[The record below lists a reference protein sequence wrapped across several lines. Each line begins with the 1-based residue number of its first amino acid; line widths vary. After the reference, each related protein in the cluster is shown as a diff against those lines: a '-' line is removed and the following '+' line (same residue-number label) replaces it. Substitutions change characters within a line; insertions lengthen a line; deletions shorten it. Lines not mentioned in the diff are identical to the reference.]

1 VTYDFS
7 ATVPAGLVISQNP
20 AAGTTVAVGSSI
32 DLIVSLGQAVVTP
45 TVVDMNET
53 DANSTITAAGLKVG
67 TVIYEYNDTVA
78 AGHVIS
84 QNPAGGTTVPI
95 GSSVDLAVSLGEAV
109 TAPDVVDMNE
119 TDANSAITGAGLKV
133 GIVTYQYSDTVV
145 AGHVISQNPV
155 GGTTVPAGSTIDLVV
170 SAGGPV
176 VPDVVGQTEPN
187 ATAAIEAVDLIVAKM
202 YLHDDTVPIGEV
214 ISQNP
219 VGGTYVPVGSTV
231 NIVVSLGRPTVP
243 GVVGQTEVDAIAAI
257 EAVDNL
263 SAAPT
268 YEYHETVPK
277 DEVISQDP
285 AGGTTVDVG
294 TTVNIVVSLGQPIV
308 PDVVGSTLA
317 EATAAIEAVDSLVV
331 APTYRYDSNVP
342 FGYVIS
348 QNPTGGTPVDPGT
361 TVNIVVSL
369 GMPVVPGVVG
379 WSEADATAA
388 IEAVDNL
395 MVGTVTYEYSNT
407 VETGDVISQ
416 NPSGGTAV
424 PVGSTVDLV
433 VSSGRPLVP
442 PVVGVN
448 EVDAYAAI
456 TGVDNLTVGTVVY
469 QYSDVVP
476 AGVVISQNPTGGT
489 AVLIGSS
496 VDLVVSLGQPIIPD
510 VVGMTEDE
518 ARSAITDG
526 GLTVGNVSYQ
536 YSDTLPPDTV
546 ISQNPASG
554 IVAPVGYPVD
564 LVVSGV
570 LVPDVVGRSKTEAN
584 SLIAGAG
591 LAVGGITYKRSST
604 VPIDSVISQNP
615 VGGIV
620 VPLGSFVNIEVSG
633 ILVPTVIDMTLADA
647 NTAVTASGLV
657 VGTVTYEHHDTV
669 AVGLVFSQDP
679 TGGTAVS
686 IGSPVNVVVSLGR
699 PEVPDVVG
707 ETEPNATSAI
717 AAVDN
722 LTVGLVVERYDNS
735 VPAGV
740 VISQDPVG
748 GTVVLVGSSVNL
760 VVSLG
765 QPVVPYVVG
774 EPEASARAAIT
785 AVDNLRVGVVSYEYS
800 DTVSYG
806 IVISQDPNG
815 GTAVITG
822 SAVDLVVSLGL
833 PKVPN
838 VVDINEA
845 DAASAITAVDN
856 LTVGIVT
863 YEYNDTIAADVVI
876 SQNPA
881 AGTFVLI
888 GSSVDLVVSLGQP
901 KVPDVQD
908 MNEADA
914 ASAIIAVDNLTVGA
928 VTYEYSDAVASGNVI
943 RQDPLAGTPVPIGSP
958 VDLVVSLG
966 QPEVPDVVGDTEPN
980 ATVTITSVDNL
991 TVGIV
996 TYEHNETVPAGLV
1009 ISQDPVGGTIVPV
1022 GSSIDLLISAVI
1034 APNVVEVAEAN
1045 AISAII
1051 AAGLTVGEV
1060 TNEYSDTVENGLV
1073 ISQNPVGG
1081 TTVPVNSA
1089 IDIVVSLGQPV
1100 VPDVVHWSEAD
1111 ANLAI
1116 SAVDNLRVGSVTY
1129 EYSETVPTGFV
1140 ISQSPVGGTT
1150 VAVGS
1155 LVDLVVA
1162 AAVIPDLVDMTK
1174 FDANSALIAASLTV
1188 GTISYEYSQTVGA
1201 GKVISQNP
1209 ASGLVV
1215 PVGLSVD
1222 FAVSLGQPVSV
1233 MVLGGNRLVEL
1244 QNDDGGWDSSPL
1256 DDGDPSSGSDAE
1268 TFALAA
1274 MGLAQAYRHTADPN
1288 VLAALQNAKTFLLG
1302 KTDDFVVTDGALAVE
1317 FDRILGGTACA
1328 DYVNTNF
1335 YDRLVA
1341 GTYYDAISGA
1351 VHNTTSYIEALRIRR
1366 ADEGKANLAAWDLGL
1381 GVYSAHVIGAVTT
1394 EWVSGVKAEIDE
1406 LDNNWPYDV
1415 LGLGGAVFGLSAVGE
1430 DYDPQAGS
1438 YAAASSLGDLAATL
1452 ADYQLYTGGFTWYS
1466 WYLQE
1471 NLDETVQETV
1481 YALIALNE
1489 FDRDGYSLEIWEAG
1503 TYLQSVQLAT
1513 GGWKNHVFPEDEEKN
1528 ELTGEALRGIAVA
1541 IGDVVSAPNVV
1552 NMTEADAN
1560 SAITAVGLVA
1570 AATYEYSETV
1580 AGGIVMSQNPAYGSM
1595 LLPGSF
1601 VNLVVS
1607 LGEAVTVPDVVD
1619 MTEAAANS
1627 TITAADLVAGD
1638 VVYEYNDTIPAGI
1651 VMSQNPTGGAT
1662 APMGS
1667 PVDLVVS
1674 GVVVPNVVDTN
1685 EADADA
1691 NITSAGLSIGNVTY
1705 RHSDT
1710 VTEGLVISQNPVG
1723 EAVAGVGS
1731 SVDLVVSSGQP
1742 KVPDVVG
1749 MTETEANSAITAVD
1763 NLTIGT
1769 VTYEYS
1775 NTIGAGIVISQ
1786 NPSWGTPVAVGSSV
1800 DLVVSLG
1807 QSTVVPPVAGQS
1819 QVDANSA
1826 IYNLRIQQHCNRRTR
1841 HQPESRRRSHGAR
1854 RFICRPYRIVRSAC
1868 RTERCWEDRG

>member
-1 VTYDFS
+1 
-7 ATVPAGLVISQNP
+7 
-20 AAGTTVAVGSSI
+20 
-32 DLIVSLGQAVVTP
+32 
-45 TVVDMNET
+45 
-53 DANSTITAAGLKVG
+53 
-67 TVIYEYNDTVA
+67 
-78 AGHVIS
+78 
-84 QNPAGGTTVPI
+84 
-95 GSSVDLAVSLGEAV
+95 
-109 TAPDVVDMNE
+109 
-119 TDANSAITGAGLKV
+119 
-133 GIVTYQYSDTVV
+133 
-145 AGHVISQNPV
+145 
-155 GGTTVPAGSTIDLVV
+155 
-170 SAGGPV
+170 
-176 VPDVVGQTEPN
+176 
-187 ATAAIEAVDLIVAKM
+187 
-202 YLHDDTVPIGEV
+202 
-214 ISQNP
+214 
-219 VGGTYVPVGSTV
+219 
-231 NIVVSLGRPTVP
+231 
-243 GVVGQTEVDAIAAI
+243 
-257 EAVDNL
+257 
-263 SAAPT
+263 
-268 YEYHETVPK
+268 
-277 DEVISQDP
+277 
-285 AGGTTVDVG
+285 
-294 TTVNIVVSLGQPIV
+294 
-308 PDVVGSTLA
+308 
-317 EATAAIEAVDSLVV
+317 
-331 APTYRYDSNVP
+331 
-342 FGYVIS
+342 
-348 QNPTGGTPVDPGT
+348 
-361 TVNIVVSL
+361 
-369 GMPVVPGVVG
+369 
-379 WSEADATAA
+379 
-388 IEAVDNL
+388 
-395 MVGTVTYEYSNT
+395 
-407 VETGDVISQ
+407 
-416 NPSGGTAV
+416 
-424 PVGSTVDLV
+424 
-433 VSSGRPLVP
+433 
-442 PVVGVN
+442 
-448 EVDAYAAI
+448 
-456 TGVDNLTVGTVVY
+456 
-469 QYSDVVP
+469 
-476 AGVVISQNPTGGT
+476 
-489 AVLIGSS
+489 
-496 VDLVVSLGQPIIPD
+496 
-510 VVGMTEDE
+510 
-518 ARSAITDG
+518 
-526 GLTVGNVSYQ
+526 
-536 YSDTLPPDTV
+536 
-546 ISQNPASG
+546 
-554 IVAPVGYPVD
+554 
-564 LVVSGV
+564 
-570 LVPDVVGRSKTEAN
+570 
-584 SLIAGAG
+584 
-591 LAVGGITYKRSST
+591 
-604 VPIDSVISQNP
+604 
-615 VGGIV
+615 
-620 VPLGSFVNIEVSG
+620 
-633 ILVPTVIDMTLADA
+633 
-647 NTAVTASGLV
+647 
-657 VGTVTYEHHDTV
+657 
-669 AVGLVFSQDP
+669 
-679 TGGTAVS
+679 
-686 IGSPVNVVVSLGR
+686 
-699 PEVPDVVG
+699 
-707 ETEPNATSAI
+707 
-717 AAVDN
+717 
-722 LTVGLVVERYDNS
+722 
-735 VPAGV
+735 
-740 VISQDPVG
+740 
-748 GTVVLVGSSVNL
+748 
-760 VVSLG
+760 
-765 QPVVPYVVG
+765 
-774 EPEASARAAIT
+774 
-785 AVDNLRVGVVSYEYS
+785 
-800 DTVSYG
+800 
-806 IVISQDPNG
+806 
-815 GTAVITG
+815 
-822 SAVDLVVSLGL
+822 
-833 PKVPN
+833 
-838 VVDINEA
+838 
-845 DAASAITAVDN
+845 
-856 LTVGIVT
+856 
-863 YEYNDTIAADVVI
+863 
-876 SQNPA
+876 
-881 AGTFVLI
+881 
-888 GSSVDLVVSLGQP
+888 
-901 KVPDVQD
+901 
-908 MNEADA
+908 
-914 ASAIIAVDNLTVGA
+914 
-928 VTYEYSDAVASGNVI
+928 
-943 RQDPLAGTPVPIGSP
+943 
-958 VDLVVSLG
+958 
-966 QPEVPDVVGDTEPN
+966 
-980 ATVTITSVDNL
+980 
-991 TVGIV
+991 
-996 TYEHNETVPAGLV
+996 
-1009 ISQDPVGGTIVPV
+1009 SQDPVGGTIVPV

-1826 IYNLRIQQHCNRRTR
+1826 IIAAGLIVGNITYEYSNTVTAGVVISQNPSGGVTVPVGSSVDLIVSSG
-1841 HQPESRRRSHGAR
+1841 QPVVPSVIG
-1854 RFICRPYRIVRSAC
+1854 
-1868 RTERCWEDRG
+1868 RTEANAISDITAVDNLTA